1 MKRKLIRRNKSLLFE
16 LCKTAKKHDL
26 LLSDL
31 LCLIKRKSDI
41 CGFIKAD
48 EKGLLTEDW
57 SQAEFD
63 KGLVSVPKVDPN
75 GKIFCYRMFF
85 NKKRLPIKYQSQWLD

>member
-1 MKRKLIRRNKSLLFE
+1 MKRKLIKRNKSLLFE

-75 GKIFCYRMFF
+75 GKIDTKVRIMCDAMLQ
-85 NKKRLPIKYQSQWLD
+85 KGSERLR